1 VVVGKGVCCHHDL
14 MWVCICDSMA
24 KSNLGRRE
32 VQESECFVVSIVVE
46 WGGAVVVVIVRSE
59 GEGSRRPTRY
69 AHEL

>member
-1 VVVGKGVCCHHDL
+1 
-14 MWVCICDSMA
+14 M
-24 KSNLGRRE
+24 
-32 VQESECFVVSIVVE
+32 VE

>member
-1 VVVGKGVCCHHDL
+1 MYLRQHGEIELDVF
-14 MWVCICDSMA
+14 A
-24 KSNLGRRE
+24 ERRE